1 MLRLHSPVPATLRIH
16 SAALARVQQTL
27 GPLWLAERDCVSV
40 NHEAYRAKL
49 AKLTADAREV
59 LACCRECQDT
69 AAEWAQFEAERPSP
83 EERVRLAE
91 IADLAYQFAPR
102 EDEHPVA
109 VGGCDVAIHSGN
121 WTSCDGRRG
130 A

>member
-1 MLRLHSPVPATLRIH
+1 MLRLHSPVPATLKIH
-16 SAALARVQQTL
+16 GSALARVAQTL
-27 GPLWLAERDCVSV
+27 GPLWLVERDCVTA

-49 AKLTADAREV
+49 QKLKDAAREAV
-59 LACCRECQDT
+59 ACCRECQEI
-69 AAEWAQFEAERPSP
+69 AAEWDRFEAARPSP

-91 IADLAYQFAPR
+91 IADLAYQFAPK

-109 VGGCDVAIHSGN
+109 VG
-121 WTSCDGRRG
+121 SCDLAVLSANWEPQDRRP